1 MLIGEVSRRSGVSVR
16 MLRHYDA
23 LGLVVPT
30 GRTTGGYREYS
41 AADIRRLF
49 HVECLRTLGLS
60 LTDAKR
66 ALDEPDFAPAALV
79 AELIGH
85 TRARIRAEEELL
97 ARLLQV
103 DASAPAGWND
113 VLQVVSL
120 LHALESDS
128 GGHRQRAVL
137 TQDDTASL
145 PVAALVEALLAEDDP
160 NVAGALRWALARA
173 DGQGL
178 PGLEA
183 GLASPDAA
191 VRGRAVTAIA
201 AVPAAAASRL
211 LRRALDDPDATIRGR
226 AALALGAR
234 GDAGAVPVLVDLV
247 VEGRRDVEAAETL
260 GTLADGPVTAGRIV
274 AALEHRLG
282 DAADSPARL
291 RLAQALAEIPG
302 GAALDSLTRLARDE
316 NRTVALTATAIL
328 CARDGGR

>member
-1 MLIGEVSRRSGVSVR
+1 MLIGEVSRRSGVSIR

-60 LTDAKR
+60 LADVKR
-66 ALDEPDFAPAALV
+66 ALDDPGFAPATLV

-85 TRARIRAEEELL
+85 TRARIRAEEDLL
-97 ARLLQV
+97 ARLLRV
-103 DASAPAGWND
+103 DDSVPAGWDD

-137 TQDDTASL
+137 TQDGSAPL
-145 PVAALVEALLAEDDP
+145 PVGALAEAMLAEDDP
-160 NVAGALRWALARA
+160 NVAGALQWALARA
-173 DGQGL
+173 GGRGL
-178 PGLEA
+178 PELEA
-183 GLASPDAA
+183 GLESQDVE
-191 VRGRAVTAIA
+191 VRRRAVTAIA
-201 AVPAAAASRL
+201 AVPDADASRL
-211 LRRALDDPDATIRGR
+211 LRHALDDPDTVVRGR
-226 AALALGAR
+226 AALALGSR
-234 GDAGAVPVLVDLV
+234 GSADALPVLLDLV

-260 GTLADGPVTAGRIV
+260 GTLADGPIAAGEIV
-274 AALEHRLG
+274 AALELRLG
-282 DAADSPARL
+282 DARDSAARL

-302 GAALDSLTRLARDE
+302 RAALDTLARLVRDE
-316 NRTVALTATAIL
+316 DRTVALTATAIL
-328 CARDGGR
+328 RARGREP